1 MKAASK
7 NMLMSIAARIVSL
20 ATGLIVQ
27 RYLLLY
33 FGSTLNGLTT
43 SINQAMAYLVLLE
56 AGLGTASVQAL
67 YDPLANNN
75 WELVSGILTA
85 TGKEY
90 KKISAVFIV
99 TLAGVSIVI
108 PLAVSGEVEFATAGI
123 LTLITGGSYIV
134 SYVMGGKY
142 KALLDADK
150 KLYIL
155 YTFEILSVV
164 MSCLFRVI
172 ALTRGYGIVLVQ
184 LINLLCICTKNIGY
198 VIYVRFKYKSVNY
211 RHTPNYNAVNKRWNV
226 LIHSVAGIVVNNT
239 DVLILTLFGSLK
251 TVSVYG
257 IYNTVFGQLSSLIQ
271 TTFMQAPQSSFGQLY
286 YRNKKEYSRT
296 YELYQFSIAFL
307 LTWICAIAIG
317 MILPFVSI
325 YTNGVDDI
333 TYIDN
338 ILPVLFMLILLM
350 NQIRIPAL
358 ITINVAGHFRETQ
371 RGAIIEALINLI
383 VSLILFFCT
392 DLGLYGLLIG
402 TVCSYMFRSMDV
414 LIYTHKHLVC
424 MPLRRCLRFY
434 AVDFMAL
441 LTNYL
446 FFFWIFPIR
455 ADSVSQWVLNA
466 FAVGIGTL
474 LVNLFYNCLWNRQE
488 LKMIL
493 TALKS
498 KLAGILNHGGK

>member
-142 KALLDADK
+142 KALLDADR

-198 VIYVRFKYKSVNY
+198 VIYVRFKYKSGNY

-296 YELYQFSIAFL
+296 YELA
-307 LTWICAIAIG
+307 
-317 MILPFVSI
+317 
-325 YTNGVDDI
+325 N
-333 TYIDN
+333 
-338 ILPVLFMLILLM
+338 
-350 NQIRIPAL
+350 
-358 ITINVAGHFRETQ
+358 
-371 RGAIIEALINLI
+371 
-383 VSLILFFCT
+383 
-392 DLGLYGLLIG
+392 
-402 TVCSYMFRSMDV
+402 
-414 LIYTHKHLVC
+414 
-424 MPLRRCLRFY
+424 
-434 AVDFMAL
+434 
-441 LTNYL
+441 
-446 FFFWIFPIR
+446 
-455 ADSVSQWVLNA
+455 
-466 FAVGIGTL
+466 
-474 LVNLFYNCLWNRQE
+474 
-488 LKMIL
+488 
-493 TALKS
+493 
-498 KLAGILNHGGK
+498 